1 MTDAPFFEPWPDPEV
16 DDGYDNPD
24 IDLPWM
30 PPVHV
35 AGVVVP
41 VAAEAY
47 RGDDAV
53 VRVTHVVAFQ
63 RGLEVHVET
72 RLRPGTRRPVAPFD
86 DTWRAQEPRIGILL
100 ADGTRLGHRPPHG
113 PPAPDLES
121 TTASLT
127 QLQGHGGGLHF
138 SSGWW
143 LSPFPVGDALQVV
156 VEWEHQGVPESS
168 VRVELGTLREA
179 AARETVLWDPPPEPE
194 EGYFG
199 WAGYSPSSG
208 EASGWSPTPPVDDED
223 DGHGPDAGT
232 P

>member
-1 MTDAPFFEPWPDPEV
+1 M
-16 DDGYDNPD
+16 
-24 IDLPWM
+24 PWM

-41 VAAEAY
+41 VAADAY

-72 RLRPGTRRPVAPFD
+72 RLRPGTRRPVATFD

-143 LSPFPVGDALQVV
+143 LSPFP
-156 VEWEHQGVPESS
+156 
-168 VRVELGTLREA
+168 EA

-208 EASGWSPTPPVDDED
+208 VWTGVRMSVSL
-223 DGHGPDAGT
+223 AG
-232 P
+232 